1 MKFYLVFLIG
11 FFSFSCKKKEIEF
24 IPSKVIDNVYFVEN
38 LPVNDS
44 VLKGK
49 IEGFI
54 NNNRKNK
61 GGIYF
66 YRYTSNT
73 RYFLNHKEE
82 STNMLDDYPEDELA
96 SFIIT
101 RCETDTTKLVGNF
114 IFYGLRGAEKN
125 IFKAKRD
132 TIIYEC
138 K

>member
-38 LPVNDS
+38 LPANDS

-66 YRYTSNT
+66 YRYTLNT
-73 RYFLNHKEE
+73 RY
-82 STNMLDDYPEDELA
+82 DYPEDELA

>member
-24 IPSKVIDNVYFVEN
+24 IPSKVIDNVY
-38 LPVNDS
+38 

-66 YRYTSNT
+66 YRYTLNT

>member
-11 FFSFSCKKKEIEF
+11 FFFFSCKKKEIEF

-38 LPVNDS
+38 LPANDS

-66 YRYTSNT
+66 YRYTLNT

-101 RCETDTTKLVGNF
+101 RCELNW
-114 IFYGLRGAEKN
+114 
-125 IFKAKRD
+125 
-132 TIIYEC
+132 
-138 K
+138 